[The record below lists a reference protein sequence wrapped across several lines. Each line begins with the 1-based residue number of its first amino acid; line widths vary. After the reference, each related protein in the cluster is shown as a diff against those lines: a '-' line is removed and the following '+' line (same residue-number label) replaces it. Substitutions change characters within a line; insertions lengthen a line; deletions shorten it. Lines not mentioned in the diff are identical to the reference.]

1 MKILAIDT
9 SAVVASCALC
19 EDETPIAVYSQKA
32 GLNHSQTM
40 LPMVKN
46 LMDNTSTSIDDID
59 MLAVS
64 AGPGSFT
71 GIRIGIAT
79 IKGLAFGKSKICI
92 GVSTLEAM
100 ARTIGTFATDAV
112 ICPVMDARRNQLYNA
127 IFEIHGDK
135 LIRLTEDRLIDAH
148 ELARELDAMDKP
160 VYFVGDGYDL
170 ISKMNLPF
178 QRQTP
183 PAYRWQNAYGVAQTA
198 RVMFENAED
207 KSIFTDKLLRP
218 EYLRAPQAER
228 EAAERE
234 AASGQRPQENARLS

>member
-9 SAVVASCALC
+9 SAIVASCALC
-19 EDETPIAVYSQKA
+19 EDDVPVAVYSQKA

-46 LMDNTSTSIDDID
+46 LMDNTNVSIDDID

-71 GIRIGIAT
+71 GIRIGVAT
-79 IKGLAFGKSKICI
+79 IKGLAFGKGKICV

-100 ARTIGTFATDAV
+100 AKTISSFAKDAI

-127 IFEIHGDK
+127 IFEAHGDAV
-135 LIRLTEDRLIDAH
+135 LRLTEDRLIDAT
-148 ELARELDAMDKP
+148 ELSKELDAMDKP

-170 ISKMNLPF
+170 ITKMNLPF
-178 QRQTP
+178 QRPTP
-183 PAYRWQNAYGVAQTA
+183 PAYRWQNAYGVAQA
-198 RVMFENAED
+198 ALDLYNKAED
-207 KSIFTDKLLRP
+207 KTVFTDTLLRP

-234 AASGQRPQENARLS
+234 KANKTN

>member
-59 MLAVS
+59 MFAVS

-79 IKGLAFGKSKICI
+79 IKGLAFGKNKPCV

-100 ARTIGTFATDAV
+100 AKTVSTFATDAV

-127 IFEIHGDK
+127 IFEVHGET
-135 LIRLTEDRLIDAH
+135 LVRLTEDRLIDAG
-148 ELARELDAMDKP
+148 ELARELDAMDKA
-160 VYFVGDGYDL
+160 VFFVGDGYDL
-170 ISKMNLPF
+170 ITKMNLPF
-178 QRQTP
+178 QKPTP

-198 RVMFENAED
+198 LGLYNNTED

-228 EAAERE
+228 EAAER
-234 AASGQRPQENARLS
+234 AARGQRPQETTRLS

>member
-19 EDETPIAVYSQKA
+19 EDDAPIAVYSQKA

-46 LMDNTSTSIDDID
+46 LMDNTGVSIDDID

-79 IKGLAFGKSKICI
+79 IKGLAFGKNKICV

-100 ARTIGTFATDAV
+100 AKTAGTFATDAI

-127 IFEIHGDK
+127 IFEIHGNT
-135 LIRLTEDRLIDAH
+135 LLRLTEDRLIDAG
-148 ELARELDAMDKP
+148 ELAKELDAMDKP

-170 ISKMNLPF
+170 ITKMNLPF
-178 QRQTP
+178 QRPTP
-183 PAYRWQNAYGVAQTA
+183 PAYRWQNAYGVAQAA
-198 RVMFENAED
+198 RALYEKTED
-207 KSIFTDKLLRP
+207 KTAFTDTLLRP

-234 AASGQRPQENARLS
+234 KATKNN

>member
-9 SAVVASCALC
+9 SAIVASCALC
-19 EDETPIAVYSQKA
+19 EDDVPVAVYSQKA

-46 LMDNTSTSIDDID
+46 LMDNTNVSIDDID

-71 GIRIGIAT
+71 GIRIGVAT
-79 IKGLAFGKSKICI
+79 IKGLAFGKGKICV

-100 ARTIGTFATDAV
+100 AKTISSFAKDAI

-127 IFEIHGDK
+127 IFEAHGDTV
-135 LIRLTEDRLIDAH
+135 LRLTEDRLIDAT
-148 ELARELDAMDKP
+148 ELSKELDAMDKP

-170 ISKMNLPF
+170 ITKMNLPF
-178 QRQTP
+178 QRPTP
-183 PAYRWQNAYGVAQTA
+183 PAYRWQNAYGVAQA
-198 RVMFENAED
+198 ALDLYNKAED
-207 KSIFTDKLLRP
+207 KTVFTDTLLRP

-234 AASGQRPQENARLS
+234 KANKTN

>member
-9 SAVVASCALC
+9 SAVIASCALC

-46 LMDNTSTSIDDID
+46 LMDNTSTTMKDVD

-79 IKGLAFGKSKICI
+79 IKGLALGQNKICV
-92 GVSTLEAM
+92 GVSTLESM
-100 ARTIGTFATDAV
+100 AKTVGTFATDAI

-127 IFEIHGDK
+127 LFEMHGDT
-135 LIRLTEDRLIDAH
+135 LVRLTKDRLIDAG
-148 ELARELDAMDKP
+148 ELARELDAMDKA

-178 QRQTP
+178 QKQTP
-183 PAYRWQNAYGVAQTA
+183 PAYRWQNAYGVAQAALT
-198 RVMFENAED
+198 MYNNTED

-234 AASGQRPQENARLS
+234 KQTKKQ